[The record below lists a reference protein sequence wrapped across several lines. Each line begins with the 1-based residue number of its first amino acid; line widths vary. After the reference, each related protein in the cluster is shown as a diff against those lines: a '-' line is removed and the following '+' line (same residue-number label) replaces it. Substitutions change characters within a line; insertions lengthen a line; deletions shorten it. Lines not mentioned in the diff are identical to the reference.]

1 MRKIW
6 FTALFSL
13 AMLAFVT
20 PAQAGPF
27 DIPDDSTCSIRVLAI
42 EYAGINKAQTSGK
55 TYLELSD

>member
-27 DIPDDSTCSIRVLAI
+27 DIPDDSYVQYPRPC
-42 EYAGINKAQTSGK
+42 
-55 TYLELSD
+55 D